1 MRVHALNVMVFVL
14 VCRTTCVRVVY
25 WNIQEDAIVYI
36 RLWGV
41 VATSYSLLRGR
52 SAYIA
57 VRSKMSQSALDTQL
71 TFGQVYDEDD
81 EGR

>member
-14 VCRTTCVRVVY
+14 LSYYVCPCSILEYTRRCHC
-25 WNIQEDAIVYI
+25 I

>member
-1 MRVHALNVMVFVL
+1 MSANVMVFVL

-25 WNIQEDAIVYI
+25 WNIQEDDTYGRGCNELLPSA
-36 RLWGV
+36 R
-41 VATSYSLLRGR
+41 SYLSIYT
-52 SAYIA
+52 YIA
-57 VRSKMSQSALDTQL
+57 VWSKMSQSALDTQL